1 MNSILINFDKTL
13 IIACEEI
20 TVKLLITVNILMLS
34 VKLLQ
39 RGFKKVKKI
48 NKLKGKSGSNQLLL
62 LEIGS
67 ITSY

>member
-20 TVKLLITVNILMLS
+20 TVKLLVTVNILMLS

>member
-39 RGFKKVKKI
+39 RGFKKVEKI

>member
-13 IIACEEI
+13 IRACEEI
-20 TVKLLITVNILMLS
+20 TVKLLITVNILMLL

-48 NKLKGKSGSNQLLL
+48 NKLKENQ
-62 LEIGS
+62 EVINFF
-67 ITSY
+67 Y

>member
-20 TVKLLITVNILMLS
+20 TVKLLITVNILMLL

-48 NKLKGKSGSNQLLL
+48 NKLKENQ
-62 LEIGS
+62 EVINFF
-67 ITSY
+67 Y

>member
-62 LEIGS
+62 LELGS

>member
-20 TVKLLITVNILMLS
+20 TVKLLVTVNILMLS

-39 RGFKKVKKI
+39 RGFKRVKKI

>member
-48 NKLKGKSGSNQLLL
+48 NKLKGKSGSDQLLL

>member
-48 NKLKGKSGSNQLLL
+48 NKLKENQ
-62 LEIGS
+62 EVINFF
-67 ITSY
+67 Y

>member
-13 IIACEEI
+13 IIACEQI
-20 TVKLLITVNILMLS
+20 TVKLLVTVNILMLS

-39 RGFKKVKKI
+39 RGFKRVKKI

>member
-48 NKLKGKSGSNQLLL
+48 NKLKGK
-62 LEIGS
+62 
-67 ITSY
+67 